1 MNVLLMANWGMGLEI
16 FKALHK
22 HPDIHK
28 MVVVTKYKPAGGD
41 PWENVLYSD
50 SLRLGYK
57 TIVEDMISFRELLE
71 IIYKDHIDL
80 LVAHAFM
87 KILPE
92 FVFNAPPKGSINIH
106 ASLLP
111 EYRGASPSKQVLQ
124 NKEMKTGLTCHYI
137 DKGIDT
143 GDIISQVDI
152 EVEPC
157 DTVASLIEKG
167 KRKVGLLINESL
179 SLINDASFVPKKQV
193 SA

>member
-1 MNVLLMANWGMGLEI
+1 MNVLLMANWGMGFEI
-16 FKALHK
+16 FKALHH
-22 HPDIHK
+22 HPDIDK
-28 MVVVTKYKPAGGD
+28 IIVVTKYKPAGND
-41 PWENVLYSD
+41 PWENILYSD

-57 TIVEDMISFRELLE
+57 TIVEDMISFRDLLE
-71 IIYKDHIDL
+71 IIHNDHIDL
-80 LVAHAFM
+80 LVSHAFM

-92 FVFNAPPKGSINIH
+92 FIFSAPPKGSINIH

-111 EYRGASPSKQVLQ
+111 KYRGASPSKWVLK
-124 NKEMKTGLTCHYI
+124 NKETKTGLTCHYI

-152 EVEPC
+152 EVEQG

-167 KRKVGLLINESL
+167 KRKVSLLINVSL